1 MQAPGHAQTIKSYWL
16 HSGVPAP
23 VLPRIEGSHQ
33 CDVVVIGGGFT
44 GLSAALNIAK
54 DGRRPIV
61 LEAREIGYGASG
73 RNGGLVSGK
82 LRASLHAIAR
92 THGTDVAKRLYELG
106 HEAIEAVEA
115 LVGEH
120 GIAAADYRRCGY
132 LVAAHTPRAFEDL
145 TSMLAWQHRT
155 LGAHGSQILQAGAL
169 AEMAGTSQFHGGA
182 DHPFGGR
189 IHPLNYVRG
198 LATAATRL
206 GIDIFENSPALRVDD
221 SSSGVRVETANGSVT
236 AKQLVY
242 ATNAYSME
250 AVEATPFARSVVPFR
265 SAVLATAPLP
275 PEIISSI
282 LPSGRALWDTKRV
295 LRWCRIVGDRFI
307 FGGRGSFGTDDAEI
321 AYRRLEDNMH
331 QMFPQ
336 TRGSLIEFRWS
347 GFVAMTLSYM
357 PYLGQAGARN
367 FYAMGYNGTG
377 VAMASLMGRYIAAK
391 TRGEKIDLP
400 LIENSLRPIPLHGLR
415 APIVRAVTGV
425 YELLDRIGR

>member
-1 MQAPGHAQTIKSYWL
+1 METVNSYWQ
-16 HSGVPAP
+16 HSGIMAP
-23 VLPRIEGSHQ
+23 VLPPIEGPHQ

-54 DGRRPIV
+54 DGRHPIV

-82 LRASLHAIAR
+82 LRASLYTIAQ

-106 HEAIEAVEA
+106 HEAIEALET
-115 LVGEH
+115 LVSEH
-120 GIAAADYRRCGY
+120 GLDAADYRRCGY
-132 LVAAHTPRAFEDL
+132 LVAAHTPRAFEEL
-145 TSMLAWQHRT
+145 ASMLAWQHRM
-155 LGAHGSQILQAGAL
+155 LGDHGSRVLQASAF
-169 AEMAGTSQFHGGA
+169 AEMAGTSIFPGGV
-182 DHPFGGR
+182 DYPFGGC

-206 GIDIFENSPALRVDD
+206 GIRVFENSPALKVAD
-221 SSSGVRVETANGSVT
+221 SPNGVRVETAKGSIT
-236 AKQLVY
+236 AKQIVY
-242 ATNAYSME
+242 ATNAYATE
-250 AVEATPFARSVVPFR
+250 AVAETSYARSVVPFR
-265 SAVLATAPLP
+265 SAVLTTAPLP

-282 LPSGRALWDTKRV
+282 LPSGRALSDTKRV
-295 LRWCRIVGDRFI
+295 LRWCRIVGDRLI

-336 TRGSLIEFRWS
+336 TRGAVIEFRWS
-347 GFVAMTLSYM
+347 GFVAMTLSYLPHM
-357 PYLGQAGARN
+357 GQASERE

-391 TRGEKIDLP
+391 TRGEKVNLP
-400 LIENSLRPIPLHGLR
+400 LIENRLRPIPLHDLR
-415 APIVRAVTGV
+415 APVVRMVTGA
-425 YELLDRIGR
+425 YEFLDRLGY